1 RLMAESGESPIS
13 CAVDPGVRRRCGGYG
28 KILADPVR
36 DLAGRNRDWAAHA
49 DQQLHRPDVA
59 SGKYVPF
66 WKRSNRTAY
75 GIQLAPACEHVDP
88 EPAEGSR
95 PERSHPRRPLLVWPR
110 RGAGVAVRGP
120 AGKCLLPRRWRAD
133 RRWVH
138 AAEPAGLADP
148 ARGIARRRNG
158 RSEAAVH

>member
-1 RLMAESGESPIS
+1 MAESGESPIS

-66 WKRSNRTAY
+66 WKRSN
-75 GIQLAPACEHVDP
+75 
-88 EPAEGSR
+88 
-95 PERSHPRRPLLVWPR
+95 
-110 RGAGVAVRGP
+110 
-120 AGKCLLPRRWRAD
+120 
-133 RRWVH
+133 
-138 AAEPAGLADP
+138 
-148 ARGIARRRNG
+148 
-158 RSEAAVH
+158 